1 MRKLLLGALLLLN
14 ILGFSQIQ
22 KIEVEKPLKT
32 TKVGPMGSVIEDKFN
47 EICTRLKIEL

>member
-1 MRKLLLGALLLLN
+1 MRKLLVTLLLLN
-14 ILGFSQIQ
+14 TLGFSQIQ

-32 TKVGPMGSVIEDKFN
+32 TKVGPMGGVIGDKFN